1 MSGKPLFSYFL
12 SNSDYPITPDR
23 TIWKAPFPLSRKDVC
38 GYPVKEDDVPISHGD
53 YFHSVRSFLEQDR
66 FEILASAVSQYL
78 DRNIEPD
85 EIQEI
90 RICLEK
96 HGEFYHPARI
106 VVEMNG
112 TEFSFVLNVA
122 VSSAGNVFI
131 RAEYEILQRLNI
143 DFPSPF
149 IPGVYG
155 QGQVPIEGRKLTLR
169 MFLGEW
175 FEGFNEFHI
184 STDKTDGKQKVLV
197 WDPVHGDF
205 FLSSDQ
211 AKELYSQAAM
221 ILTCYY
227 DIETFEHISL
237 WHHAAGDFVVKL
249 QDGKIDLRLIT
260 VRRYA
265 PMFGEIEA
273 QEEASASQLMLE
285 ALLVFFL
292 NLTLRMRLDRLDGIG
307 DMTWA
312 DNVAVE
318 GALDGFFRG
327 LAMKAEDG
335 IIPEPFVGFFQ
346 HYLSRCTQADLL
358 DLSVSITNKFNP
370 LAAEIAVIN
379 ENLKA
384 HTTVLFSAI
393 QKYAQNDGS

>member
-1 MSGKPLFSYFL
+1 MSGKPLFTYFL
-12 SNSDYPITPDR
+12 SNSGHPVTPDR
-23 TIWKAPFPLSRKDVC
+23 TIWKTPLPLSRKDVC
-38 GYPVKEDDVPISHGD
+38 GYPEKEDDVSISHGD
-53 YFHSVRSFLEQDR
+53 YFHSVRSFFEQDR
-66 FEILASAVSQYL
+66 FEILASAVSQSL
-78 DRNIEPD
+78 DRTIKPD

-106 VVEMNG
+106 EVVG
-112 TEFSFVLNVA
+112 YGKVISFVVNVA
-122 VSSAGNVFI
+122 VSPVGREFI
-131 RAEYEILQRLNI
+131 LNEFRLLQRLNT
-143 DFPSPF
+143 DFTYPF
-149 IPGVYG
+149 IPKVHCQGEVSIKNGV
-155 QGQVPIEGRKLTLR
+155 VTLP

-175 FEGFNEFHI
+175 FENFDEFHL
-184 STDKTDGKQKVLV
+184 SRDKTDDKIRPVV
-197 WDPVHGDF
+197 WDAVGGNF
-205 FLSSDQ
+205 FLSPDQ
-211 AKELYSQAAM
+211 TRELYRRAAM

-307 DMTWA
+307 DMAWA

-358 DLSVSITNKFNP
+358 DLSVSIANKFNP
-370 LAAEIAVIN
+370 LAPEIAVIN

>member
-1 MSGKPLFSYFL
+1 MPDTPLFSYFL
-12 SNSDYPITPDR
+12 PGQTHPLDKESDIWNAPLPLDR
-23 TIWKAPFPLSRKDVC
+23 KQSVGHPERKTGLSTTYGV
-38 GYPVKEDDVPISHGD
+38 
-53 YFHSVRSFLEQDR
+53 YFNSVRSFLEKNR
-66 FEILASAVSQYL
+66 FEIITSAVSQML
-78 DRNIEPD
+78 NRNVTPD
-85 EIQEI
+85 EIKGI

-96 HGEFYHPARI
+96 HGEFYHPAR
-106 VVEMNG
+106 VAVDVCG
-112 TEFSFVLNVA
+112 KSVSFVVNVA
-122 VSSAGNVFI
+122 VSHTWKDVVQ
-131 RAEYEILQRLNI
+131 REYRLIQRLNI
-143 DFPSPF
+143 DFPRTFLPE
-149 IPGVYG
+149 VYA
-155 QGQVPIEGRKLTLR
+155 QGEIPIEGSDVTLG

-175 FEGFNEFHI
+175 FEGFNEFHLSI
-184 STDKTDGKQKVLV
+184 DKADGKQKLLI
-197 WDPVHGDF
+197 WDPVQGNS
-205 FLSSDQ
+205 FLSEDQ
-211 AKELYSQAAM
+211 AKTLYNRAAM

-249 QDGKIDLRLIT
+249 QDGKIDLKLIT

-358 DLSVSITNKFNP
+358 DLSVSIANKFNP
-370 LAAEIAVIN
+370 LAPEIAVIN

>member
-1 MSGKPLFSYFL
+1 MSDKPLFSYFL

-23 TIWKAPFPLSRKDVC
+23 TIWKAPLPLSRKDVH
-38 GYPVKEDDVPISHGD
+38 GYPDDGDVSISHGD

-66 FEILASAVSQYL
+66 LEILASAVSQSL
-78 DRNIEPD
+78 DRTIEPD
-85 EIQEI
+85 EIEEI

-96 HGEFYHPARI
+96 HGEFYHPSRI
-106 VVEMNG
+106 VARVNG
-112 TEFSFVLNVA
+112 AVISFVVNVA
-122 VSSAGNVFI
+122 VSPKGREFI
-131 RAEYEILQRLNI
+131 LNEFRLLQRLNT
-143 DFPSPF
+143 DFTYPF
-149 IPGVYG
+149 IPKVHY
-155 QGQVPIEGRKLTLR
+155 QGDVSIKNGDVTLP

-175 FEGFNEFHI
+175 FENFNEFHL
-184 STDKTDGKQKVLV
+184 SRDKSDDKIKLVV
-197 WDPVHGDF
+197 WDPVHGNL
-205 FLSSDQ
+205 FLSPDQ
-211 AKELYSQAAM
+211 TKELYSQAAM

-227 DIETFEHISL
+227 NLETFEHISL